1 MKLIIFRHGEAGQ
14 SRTDFER
21 CLTSRGHQQVAAMSQ
36 AKHSEL
42 DQVQAFASPYVRAQ
56 QTLSEIAQ
64 HCPLSQQH
72 TLPIITPDDSPE
84 AVIQWLSEQDESSF
98 PLLLVS
104 HQPMVSRLI
113 SLLVKGDYQGYYPMS
128 TASMAVLEAD
138 VWAKGLAELISLN
151 HADELV

>member
-14 SRTDFER
+14 AARDFDR
-21 CLTSRGHQQVAAMSQ
+21 CLTTYGVQQVAAMSQ
-36 AKHSEL
+36 AKQADL

-56 QTLSEIAQ
+56 QTLAEIAR
-64 HCPLSQQH
+64 HCELSQPQ

-84 AVIQWLSEQDESSF
+84 AVLQWLSEQEESSF
-98 PLLLVS
+98 PMLLVS

-113 SLLVKGDYQGYYPMS
+113 SLLTDGDYLGYYPMN

-138 VWAKGLAELISLN
+138 VWAKGLAQLKSLN
-151 HADELV
+151 HADDLV